1 MIDIMIFLFYIS
13 VYVSLLLVCYRGIR
27 QEAKHYIDREELSKW
42 DKLFDAYLNVGLL
55 DFKDVLTYQER
66 IESDHIKSHIILSY
80 SNIVFWVGL
89 LWAVIDIFGV
99 VIYGIILIY
108 TGRMWSWDTF
118 DIHGWIT
125 LVISVF
131 VSAPF
136 IIFIV
141 LSKQKL
147 FETVQF
153 GHFERYLMGKM
164 YIDNGV
170 VLTLEDPPE
179 AENLKKIKIFG

>member
-1 MIDIMIFLFYIS
+1 MIDIMAFLFFIV
-13 VYVSLLLVCYRGIR
+13 VYLSTLFMCYRGIR
-27 QEAKHYIDREELSKW
+27 KEAMHYIDREELSKW
-42 DKLFDAYLNVGLL
+42 DNLFDAYLNVGLL
-55 DFKDVLTYQER
+55 DFKDVLTYQNQ
-66 IESDHIKSHIILSY
+66 IDSDYIKSRIILSY

-89 LWAVIDIFGV
+89 LWAVIDVFGA
-99 VIYGIILIY
+99 VIYGLVLIY
-108 TGRMWSWDTF
+108 TGRMWSWDTL
-118 DIHGWIT
+118 DIHGCMA
-125 LVISVF
+125 LLISVF

-136 IIFIV
+136 IIFIL

-147 FETVQF
+147 YETVQF
-153 GHFERYLMGKM
+153 DHLERYLMGKM